1 MTSFWPVM
9 IFVLCGFE
17 HCIAD
22 MYFGVAGLLTAS
34 EYGITADGLTW
45 FNFIVKNLL
54 VVTIGNIIG
63 GCATGIAYWFSYYR
77 KQD

>member
-1 MTSFWPVM
+1 MV
-9 IFVLCGFE
+9 
-17 HCIAD
+17 
-22 MYFGVAGLLTAS
+22 
-34 EYGITADGLTW
+34 
-45 FNFIVKNLL
+45 NFIVKNLL